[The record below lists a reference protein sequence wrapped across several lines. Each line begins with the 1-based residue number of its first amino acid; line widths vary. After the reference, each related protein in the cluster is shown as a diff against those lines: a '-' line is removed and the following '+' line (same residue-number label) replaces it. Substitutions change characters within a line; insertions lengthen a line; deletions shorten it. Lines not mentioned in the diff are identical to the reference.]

1 MKDMAEQVAQAIE
14 KMMFAPHELPLD
26 AELHEHYRQTAIAA
40 INAMDQWRF
49 EAAGISVPQQHR
61 QGDQS

>member
-1 MKDMAEQVAQAIE
+1 MRDMEECVALAIE

-40 INAMDQWRF
+40 IKAMDQWRF
-49 EAAGISVPQQHR
+49 EAAGVVSPSHR
-61 QGDQS
+61 GSPTGE